1 MHEGEKNNPS
11 VKHEHRWLHFRLR
24 HKPHLNKHITVKF
37 IKFSCIVRF
46 VTLCRFFIPRLN
58 LFIQKQSHRKS
69 ISSREKCLIIDE
81 QWRVRW
87 MRMTFQKSINFVLL
101 QPSYLQSSQSRR
113 WFDDL
118 YFPIAWWNSLSRSIQ
133 RYLSLTTLLV
143 APFTTNIASRDFQSC
158 EIPQKKGGLIQVIP
172 PHHESVSPERIK
184 TVLCV
189 KNERTWA
196 TDGGSPASIGPLAP
210 GRPKTPGPTA
220 SSGSTRTGNTWDR
233 SSIHFRQVW

>member
-1 MHEGEKNNPS
+1 M
-11 VKHEHRWLHFRLR
+11 
-24 HKPHLNKHITVKF
+24 
-37 IKFSCIVRF
+37 
-46 VTLCRFFIPRLN
+46 TLCRFFIPRLN
-58 LFIQKQSHRKS
+58 LFIQTQSHRKS

-81 QWRVRW
+81 QWRARW
-87 MRMTFQKSINFVLL
+87 MRMTFQKSINY
-101 QPSYLQSSQSRR
+101 SSLQSSQSRR
-113 WFDDL
+113 YCDDL
-118 YFPIAWWNSLSRSIQ
+118 YFPIAWWNSLSRST
-133 RYLSLTTLLV
+133 RWYLTLTTLLV

-220 SSGSTRTGNTWDR
+220 SSGSTRTGNTWDWR
-233 SSIHFRQVW
+233 SIHFRQVWEPLNIKRNFITFF